1 MDIGISQEDRAR
13 IVEGLSRVLADTYTL
28 YLKTHNFHWNVV
40 GPKFRTLHL
49 MFEEQYNEMWIALD
63 ALAERIRALDAPA
76 PGTYAEFA
84 RLTAIAET
92 VGVPDADTM
101 TRVLLDGHETVCRT
115 IRGQLAALDAAN
127 DQPSLDLLTQ
137 RLEVHKKTAW
147 MLRSLLA

>member
-63 ALAERIRALDAPA
+63 ALAERIRALEAPA

-101 TRVLLDGHETVCRT
+101 TRLLLDGHETVCRT

-137 RLEVHKKTAW
+137 RLEVHEKTAW